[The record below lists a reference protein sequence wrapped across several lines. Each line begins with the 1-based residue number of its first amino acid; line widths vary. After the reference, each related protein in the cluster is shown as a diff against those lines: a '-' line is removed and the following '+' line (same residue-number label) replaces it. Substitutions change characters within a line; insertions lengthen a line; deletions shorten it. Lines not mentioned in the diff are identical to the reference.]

1 MIGVFFSFA
10 LSIFCCQIALSDQ
23 LTDMSDCAV
32 NGDGTTNCAAVN
44 STLPPLILIHGISGS
59 KMYVDGKSTA
69 FPSNLPLVCSVT
81 YSGTYSLKAW
91 ISYSLG
97 VSDPLNIQKCI
108 LYMMSLAYDSTTGT
122 YHNQTGLNVTFL
134 GRHPFGLTCPLT
146 CLLTDSLQS
155 CNPTANSTSTEVY
168 FGALISYLAQ
178 FGYVKGCNVFAAPY
192 DWRLAPQLNAMDAY
206 FTNLTKLIESS
217 LNQTGK
223 KAFLLSHS
231 MGNLMVNNFLNQ
243 RKSQSWQQQYLNG
256 TINVSGPWGGAV
268 PMLEQILSGN
278 AERFFSGASYIISNT
293 AVRDLIRTFASPAI
307 LLPNLLAFQSGT
319 PVAIVQGTSYT
330 VGNMANLLALANVA
344 NMATLYQNSASQIG
358 AQQYTPMYCVHGNSD
373 NSTALQYTYP
383 NGINSPGTATLGAG
397 DGTVNIDSLRVC
409 QVWKDQGKL
418 VNQVTEIPNAS
429 HTGILL
435 AQPFY
440 NVVKAIL
447 IG

>member
-1 MIGVFFSFA
+1 MIGVFFLFA
-10 LSIFCCQIALSDQ
+10 LSIFCSQIALSDQ

-32 NGDGTTNCAAVN
+32 NGDGTANCTAVN
-44 STLPPLILIHGISGS
+44 PTLPPLILIHGISGS
-59 KMYVDGKSTA
+59 KMYVDGKNTA
-69 FPSNLPLVCSVT
+69 FPSNLPLACSVT

-108 LYMMSLAYDSTTGT
+108 LYMMSLTYDSSTGT

-178 FGYVKGCNVFAAPY
+178 FGYVKGCNLFAAPY
-192 DWRLAPQLNAMDAY
+192 DWRLVPQLDAMDAY
-206 FTNLTKLIESS
+206 FTNLTKLIETSV
-217 LNQTGK
+217 NQTGK

-243 RKSQSWQQQYLNG
+243 RKS
-256 TINVSGPWGGAV
+256 
-268 PMLEQILSGN
+268 N
-278 AERFFSGASYIISNT
+278 ADRFFGGASYIISNT

-319 PVAIVQGTSYT
+319 PVVTVQGTTYT

-383 NGINSPGTATLGAG
+383 NGINSAGTATLGAG

-409 QVWKDQGKL
+409 QVWKNQGKL
-418 VNQVTEIPNAS
+418 VNQVTEIPNVS

-440 NVVKAIL
+440 TVVKTIL